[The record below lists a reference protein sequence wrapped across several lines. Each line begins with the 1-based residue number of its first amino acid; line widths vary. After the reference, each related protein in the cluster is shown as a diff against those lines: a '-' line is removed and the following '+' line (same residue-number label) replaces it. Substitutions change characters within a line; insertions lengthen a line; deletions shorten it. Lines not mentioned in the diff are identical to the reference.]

1 MLQLQDITGQT
12 GFKKKKKKKKT
23 YNILPRRY
31 SPQGK
36 DTYKL
41 KVRGWKKVFYANG
54 KGRKAGIAM
63 LMSEKIDFITKP
75 IKKDKE
81 GHYLMIKR
89 SII

>member
-1 MLQLQDITGQT
+1 M
-12 GFKKKKKKKKT
+12 
-23 YNILPRRY
+23 
-31 SPQGK
+31 
-36 DTYKL
+36 
-41 KVRGWKKVFYANG
+41 RGWKKVFYANG